1 MSIPQENRNNPLPLR
16 FHHFIRKHAN
26 WIIATLVFLLILC
39 IGAQYDVKLGCLIA
53 VIDTVWIV
61 LAKWMFD
68 RFFRSKFF
76 MRSQTLLNICII
88 FLLISC
94 ATLTMTLAEKT
105 VGRAL
110 MPVRM
115 PEIDRIYIVVRD
127 GFWIICTFLASLVL
141 YSEQN
146 IAHQQALANAKN
158 DLEFKLLRSQISP
171 HFIFNALNNIY
182 AMVYIKDERAP
193 ETILQLSEM
202 LRYTIDFCQKD
213 EVEVTKECDYI
224 ENYIRFQQPRTGSS
238 GIVRFRHDIQD
249 QSLCIPPM
257 LLLPFVE
264 NCFTHGDLSP
274 EAAHGID
281 IALTVTGERLE
292 FTTVNA
298 KRRTALPVRKTRE
311 STGIA
316 NVRQRLQLY
325 YKDHYTLLTDDGETL
340 FRVELQIQF
349 PQS

>member
-1 MSIPQENRNNPLPLR
+1 MLR
-16 FHHFIRKHAN
+16 LHRFIREHAN
-26 WIIATLVFLLILC
+26 WIIATVVFLLILC
-39 IGAQYDVKLGCLIA
+39 LGAQYDVRLGCLIA

-61 LAKWMFD
+61 LAKWVFD
-68 RFFRSKFF
+68 SFFRSNFF
-76 MRSQTLLNICII
+76 RRSQTLLNICVI

-94 ATLTMTLAEKT
+94 ATLTMMFVEKT
-105 VGRAL
+105 VGQAL
-110 MPVRM
+110 MPDRM
-115 PEIDRIYIVVRD
+115 PEIERIYIVVRD

-146 IAHQQALANAKN
+146 IAHQQALASAKN

-182 AMVYIKDERAP
+182 SMVYLKDEKAP

-202 LRYTIDFCQKD
+202 LRYTVDFCRAD

-224 ENYIRFQQPRTGSS
+224 ENYIRFQQAHTGRA
-238 GIVRFRHDIQD
+238 GAVRFRHDIRD
-249 QSLCIPPM
+249 RSLCIPPM
-257 LLLPFVE
+257 LLQPFVE
-264 NCFTHGDLSP
+264 NCFIHGDLSP
-274 EAAHGID
+274 EAVHGID
-281 IALTVTGERLE
+281 ITLDVDSEKLE

-298 KRRTALPVRKTRE
+298 KRHTALPVRKTRE

-325 YKDHYTLLTDDGETL
+325 YKDHYSLLTEDGEQL
-340 FRVELQIQF
+340 FRVVLQINF
-349 PQS
+349 PKP

>member
-1 MSIPQENRNNPLPLR
+1 MLR
-16 FHHFIRKHAN
+16 LHRFIREHAN
-26 WIIATLVFLLILC
+26 WIIATVVFLLILC
-39 IGAQYDVKLGCLIA
+39 LGAQYDVQLGCLIA

-68 RFFRSKFF
+68 RFFRSNFF
-76 MRSQTLLNICII
+76 RRSQTLLNICVIL
-88 FLLISC
+88 LLISC
-94 ATLTMTLAEKT
+94 AILTMMSVEKT
-105 VGRAL
+105 ASRL
-110 MPVRM
+110 LLPDRL
-115 PEIDRIYIVVRD
+115 PEIERIYIVVRD

-146 IAHQQALANAKN
+146 LAHQQALVNAKN
-158 DLEFKLLRSQISP
+158 DLDLKLLRSQISP
-171 HFIFNALNNIY
+171 HFIFNTLNNIY
-182 AMVYIKDERAP
+182 SLVYTKDERAP

-213 EVEVTKECDYI
+213 EVEVIKECDYI
-224 ENYIRFQQPRTGSS
+224 ENYIRFQRPRTGNSD
-238 GIVRFRHDIQD
+238 IVSFRHDIQD

-257 LLLPFVE
+257 LLQPFVE

-281 IALTVTGERLE
+281 IDLTVTSEKLE

-298 KRRTALPVRKTRE
+298 KRQTALPVRKTRE
-311 STGIA
+311 GTGIA
-316 NVRQRLQLY
+316 NVKQRLQLY
-325 YKDHYTLLTDDGETL
+325 YKDHYTLLTDDGDTL
-340 FRVELQIQF
+340 FRVMLQIQF

>member
-1 MSIPQENRNNPLPLR
+1 MLR
-16 FHHFIRKHAN
+16 LHRFIREHAN
-26 WIIATLVFLLILC
+26 WIIATVVFLLILC
-39 IGAQYDVKLGCLIA
+39 LGAQYDVRLGCLIA

-61 LAKWMFD
+61 LAKWLFD
-68 RFFRSKFF
+68 SFFRSKFF
-76 MRSQTLLNICII
+76 WRSQTLLNICVI

-94 ATLTMTLAEKT
+94 ATLTMMFVEKN

-110 MPVRM
+110 MPDRM
-115 PEIDRIYIVVRD
+115 PDIERIYIVVRD

-146 IAHQQALANAKN
+146 LADQQALANAKN

-171 HFIFNALNNIY
+171 HFIFNALNDIY
-182 AMVYIKDERAP
+182 SMVYLKDEKAP

-202 LRYTIDFCQKD
+202 LRYTVDFCRAD

-224 ENYIRFQQPRTGSS
+224 ENYIQFQQAQTGRAGS
-238 GIVRFRHDIQD
+238 VRFRHDIRD
-249 QSLCIPPM
+249 RSLCIPPM
-257 LLLPFVE
+257 LLQPFVE
-264 NCFTHGDLSP
+264 NCFVHGDLSP

-281 IALTVTGERLE
+281 ITLDVNSEKLE

-298 KRRTALPVRKTRE
+298 KRHTALPVRKTRE

-325 YKDHYTLLTDDGETL
+325 YKDNYTLLTEDGEQL
-340 FRVELQIQF
+340 FRVVLQINF
-349 PQS
+349 PKP